1 MNAYPDLREEYRNVE
16 AALTEFSIVVRGGD
30 SFHRPGPDGETPA
43 CSSASGDW
51 LVARTDNAVR
61 LGMAPC
67 RNCYTA
73 ALDYLATE
81 VDDSPVERREEDTAV
96 ECADTVD
103 GDLVVADGGGGL
115 AKESPRIAT
124 KTEDVLVTT
133 NGVSKTYHAPAGD
146 GEPLCSTAGSFRRVD
161 RTALAGHKDPCADCF
176 EVEAIDTESP

>member
-1 MNAYPDLREEYRNVE
+1 MPTAYPDLREEYRNVE

-81 VDDSPVERREEDTAV
+81 VDDSPVERREEGEAV
-96 ECADTVD
+96 DSTDTVD

-115 AKESPRIAT
+115 AKASPRIAA
-124 KTEDVLVTT
+124 KPEAVLVASGS
-133 NGVSKTYHAPAGD
+133 NTYHAPTANG
-146 GEPLCSTAGSFRRVD
+146 PLCDQHGSFRRAD
-161 RTALAGHKDPCADCF
+161 REALAGHRDPCKECF
-176 EVEAIDTESP
+176 AVEAIDTDSP